1 MSACHQLRVQ
11 SQPDPRNPVKFQ
23 QMCSCGLCTTY
34 SLEKDNVDEC
44 HLPCAEKYVQP
55 WDMMSSFCACD
66 ATTKWC
72 SMTRGKISRQLF
84 QKKKDPQNRPR
95 ILLHTY
101 ILKTNVTCGQINKTK
116 QEIDRNYLGTGHR
129 PPIPSSTTPKE
140 EAGAGAVHLVRLG
153 SGWSCNMSAAW
164 KRKDER
170 IRE

>member
-11 SQPDPRNPVKFQ
+11 SQQDPRNQSNFNKCARVVCAPHIVSKRIMLMSVTCHAQ
-23 QMCSCGLCTTY
+23 RSTY
-34 SLEKDNVDEC
+34 SHGIWCLHSVHVMLPQSDAQWQEEKSPDNFS
-44 HLPCAEKYVQP
+44 K
-55 WDMMSSFCACD
+55 
-66 ATTKWC
+66 
-72 SMTRGKISRQLF
+72 
-84 QKKKDPQNRPR
+84 KKKDPQNRPR